1 MPQLTKH
8 YIDTGKVYLE
18 VYDYPLMQIHPG
30 ALMAAQAANCAAER
44 GQYLLMRNQIFAG
57 AANKEWTEGSLDD
70 LSTFSNYAVAIGLE
84 RGSFESCVTTNRHL
98 AQIKADIARAEQIGV
113 SSTPAFVINGRLM
126 LGAQPY
132 EEFARIID
140 VMISPP

>member
-1 MPQLTKH
+1 MPQLTKN

-18 VYDYPLMQIHPG
+18 VHDYPLMQIHPG
-30 ALMAAQAANCAAER
+30 ALMAAQAANCAAEH
-44 GQYLLMRNQIFAG
+44 GQYQLMRRQLFDG
-57 AANKEWTEGSLDD
+57 ASNRDWSEGSLDD

-84 RGSFESCVTTNRHL
+84 RDTFESCVTTNRHL

-113 SSTPAFVINGRLM
+113 NSTPAFVINGRLL

-132 EEFARIID
+132 SEFARIID

>member
-18 VYDYPLMQIHPG
+18 VHDYPLMQIHQG

-44 GQYLLMRNQIFAG
+44 GQYQLMRRQLFDG
-57 AANKEWTEGSLDD
+57 AVNGEWSEGSLDD

-113 SSTPAFVINGRLM
+113 SSTPAFVINGRLL

-132 EEFARIID
+132 SEFARIID